1 MNYGR
6 AIRIVRTAHGW
17 SKAQLAKRLTIG
29 ASYLSLIEAEKREPS
44 LKVLEEISTA
54 LHVPP
59 HLLALLASDPGDLD
73 DPKNVEQIQE
83 LARSLVRLLVS
94 AGNQPT
100 LPLEKPS
107 SRKKTA

>member
-1 MNYGR
+1 MNYGL
-6 AIRIVRTAHGW
+6 AIRIVRTARGLT
-17 SKAQLAKRLTIG
+17 KAQLAQRLSIG

-73 DPKNVEQIQE
+73 DPKNAERIAE

-94 AGNQPT
+94 GNQPL
-100 LPLEKPS
+100 LPMEKPAP
-107 SRKKTA
+107 RKKTA